1 MAVALLILRQILDF
15 RMKMGGRQVEM
26 KVSSYISEHHS
37 LYKISS
43 LKAKSIK
50 ILHVVKNLC
59 TLYSEPSITSV

>member
-26 KVSSYISEHHS
+26 KVSTYISEHHS

-43 LKAKSIK
+43 LKAKK
-50 ILHVVKNLC
+50 
-59 TLYSEPSITSV
+59 Y

>member
-1 MAVALLILRQILDF
+1 MAVALLILRQILDFRMKMEVMAVALLILRQILDF

-43 LKAKSIK
+43 LKAKK
-50 ILHVVKNLC
+50 
-59 TLYSEPSITSV
+59 Y

>member
-1 MAVALLILRQILDF
+1 MGGGVGGHLQEKVMAVALLILRQILDF

-43 LKAKSIK
+43 LKAKK
-50 ILHVVKNLC
+50 
-59 TLYSEPSITSV
+59 Y